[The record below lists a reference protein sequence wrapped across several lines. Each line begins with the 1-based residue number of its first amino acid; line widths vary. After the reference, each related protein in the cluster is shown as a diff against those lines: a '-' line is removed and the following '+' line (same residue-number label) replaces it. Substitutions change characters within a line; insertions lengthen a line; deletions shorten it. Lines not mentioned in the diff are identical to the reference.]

1 MGQRN
6 MQEIELVTA
15 KYAAKELVM
24 QFRSEFLG
32 TGEKKI
38 HGSRGL
44 HNYDMYQDWLQLVEE
59 CEKEENHLIGVQT
72 TTYFGVRKADG
83 KIVGYIE
90 LRHTLT
96 EELKVIGG
104 HIGYSVLPTERRKGY
119 AKAMLKLLLDE
130 ARQLGIHK
138 VLLTCN
144 IENHASRK
152 TILNCGGILERD
164 EPFTYDKELYYKYWI
179 NV

>member
-1 MGQRN
+1 

-15 KYAAKELVM
+15 KSAAKELVM

-38 HGSRGL
+38 QGSRGL

-72 TTYFGVRKADG
+72 TTYFGVRRADG
-83 KIVGYIE
+83 KIVGCIE

-104 HIGYSVLPTERRKGY
+104 HIGYSVLPTERQKGY
-119 AKAMLKLLLDE
+119 ATAMLRLLLE
-130 ARQLGIHK
+130 KAKESGIAK

-144 IENHASRK
+144 IDNLASQK
-152 TILNCGGILERD
+152 TIRNCGGILERE
-164 EPFTYDKELYYKYWI
+164 EPYSYDGELYYKYWI
-179 NV
+179 TV